1 MSMLKLLV
9 RNIISIAASVVIIT
23 VIFTKIIANGA
34 VIGDSMNPSLTDGDR
49 VLVLRRS
56 NPSRGEIIMFKAPD
70 KDNTY
75 YIKRVVGVPGD
86 SIQVKDDV
94 LYVNNEAQP
103 EKYLAAAK
111 KQYQAETGKSYTD
124 DFELFKST
132 KRFNVPVNQYFV
144 LGDNRPNSTDSRTF
158 GFVNS
163 TAIVGVVLLR
173 YFPFNQ
179 VNIF

>member
-1 MSMLKLLV
+1 
-9 RNIISIAASVVIIT
+9 
-23 VIFTKIIANGA
+23 
-34 VIGDSMNPSLTDGDR
+34 
-49 VLVLRRS
+49 
-56 NPSRGEIIMFKAPD
+56 MFKAPD